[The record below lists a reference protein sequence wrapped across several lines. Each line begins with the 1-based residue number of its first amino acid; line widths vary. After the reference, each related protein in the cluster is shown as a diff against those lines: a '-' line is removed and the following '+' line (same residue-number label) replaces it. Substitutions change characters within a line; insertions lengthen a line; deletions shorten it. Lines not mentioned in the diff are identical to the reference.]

1 MCLCVCV
8 WGGIVD
14 NLKKGVGGNIG
25 DLHKMGGTLCQL
37 WIENSNCNFALHKN
51 EKYLTDA
58 DTGHETDTFQQ
69 NCTQKFLYAF
79 PTF

>member
-1 MCLCVCV
+1 MCVCV
-8 WGGIVD
+8 CVCVCVRVRGSVE

-25 DLHKMGGTLCQL
+25 GLHKIGGTLCQL

-51 EKYLTDA
+51 KKYLTDA
-58 DTGHETDTFQQ
+58 DTFQQ